1 MWETCF
7 YLRLKIAIADAAAA
21 AAIAVAAALTAVS
34 TQRILFNV
42 IEKYVESFNG

>member
-7 YLRLKIAIADAAAA
+7 YLKLKIGAATDAVIAIAT
-21 AAIAVAAALTAVS
+21 VF